1 MILFMSVFYIYIL
14 TNKNRTTLYIGM
26 TNNLKRRLIQHKNS
40 NGKAFT
46 RRYNLNKLVYFE
58 TTKYVLNA
66 IKREKQMKKW
76 NREWKNNLI
85 NGLNPDWKDLSD
97 NF

>member
-1 MILFMSVFYIYIL
+1 
-14 TNKNRTTLYIGM
+14 M
-26 TNNLKRRLIQHKNS
+26 TNNLKQRLIQHKSGN
-40 NGKAFT
+40 KTAFT
-46 RRYNLNKLVYFE
+46 AKYNLNKLVYFE

-66 IKREKQMKKW
+66 IKREKQLKKW
-76 NREWKNNLI
+76 NREWKINLI

>member
-1 MILFMSVFYIYIL
+1 MHMFYVYIL
-14 TNKNRTTLYIGM
+14 TNKNHTTLYIGM
-26 TNNLKRRLIQHKNS
+26 TNNLKRRLIQHKNGNKNS
-40 NGKAFT
+40 FSV
-46 RRYNLNKLVYFE
+46 RYNLDKLVYFE

-66 IKREKQMKKW
+66 IKREKQLKKW

>member
-1 MILFMSVFYIYIL
+1 MFYVYIL
-14 TNKNRTTLYIGM
+14 TNKNHTTLYIGM
-26 TNNLKRRLIQHKNS
+26 TNNLKRRLIQHKN
-40 NGKAFT
+40 GKKNSFSV
-46 RRYNLNKLVYFE
+46 RYNLDKLVYFE

-66 IKREKQMKKW
+66 IKREKQLKKW

-85 NGLNPDWKDLSD
+85 NGLNPDWNDLSD